1 MLTLK
6 DVKQKLAHRSNYGA
20 YRNESVIEYIVI
32 HYTGNDGDRAWN
44 NVNYFQSNKYLQAS
58 AHLFVDDNNVYQSVP
73 FDYVAYSVGAKSV
86 DTSKGG
92 GKFYKKCTNKNSIN
106 IEMCDTNKNGTYD
119 VTEQTINNT
128 LSITKELMAKYG
140 IPASKVIRH
149 FDVTGK
155 KCPAYW
161 IDNATWENKFH
172 SKLTAIAD
180 GWNKEGNDWFY
191 YRKGKMVKSEWI
203 ITGGKY
209 YYMKSNGAMAH
220 NEFIKSSDYNNNKNL
235 YWVRKDGTWDCE
247 VYRWKQDN
255 KGWWIAQDNG
265 SWYPK
270 NEYCLVDGK
279 YYYFDDKGYMVT
291 GTKTIDGQI
300 RSFDKNGV
308 LVG

>member
-20 YRNESVIEYIVI
+20 YRNENVIEYIVI

-58 AHLFVDDNNVYQSVP
+58 AHLFVDDANVYQSVP
-73 FDYVAYSVGAKSV
+73 FDYVAYSVGANSV

-106 IEMCDTNKNGTYD
+106 IEMCDTNKNGKYD

-140 IPASKVIRH
+140 VPASKVIRH

-155 KCPAYW
+155 TCPAYW
-161 IDNATWENKFH
+161 IKDLVWEEKFH
-172 SKLTAIAD
+172 SKLTQKPE
-180 GWNKEGNDWFY
+180 GWNKEGVNWYY
-191 YRKGKMVKSEWI
+191 YRNGQKVKSEWI
-203 ITGGKY
+203 TEHNKY
-209 YYMKSNGAMAH
+209 YYLKSNGVMAC
-220 NEFIKSSDYNNNKNL
+220 NEFVKSADYKTSKKL
-235 YWVRKDGTWDCE
+235 YWVGSTGAWDSESYEWRK
-247 VYRWKQDN
+247 DN
-255 KGWWIAQDNG
+255 KGWWIAQIG
-265 SWYPK
+265 GKWYPK
-270 NEYCLVDGK
+270 SEWILADNK
-279 YYYFDDKGYMVT
+279 WYYFDDKGYMVT

-300 RSFDKNGV
+300 RSFNSNGE